1 MCWHVSCVIISC
13 ISDNKQNRGIQMIEK
28 VAIIGSGV
36 MGSSLAQAFAVAGYT
51 VSLNDV
57 GEQSLVKAKQML
69 LDNLTLHVEQED
81 INEDQKQ
88 HALANIT
95 YTVNLEMAVQ
105 DADFIVEAI
114 PEVIELKWA
123 LFQQLNGVIKPE
135 AIVASNTST
144 FPISRLIEKAPFA
157 ERMIIAHFFNPAHL
171 VPLVEIVRHQQTK
184 DEVVENTLE
193 LMYRIGKEPIVLK
206 KDVTGFIANRLQT
219 ALMREAFY
227 LLNEGVASAEDIDT
241 AITAGPG
248 FRWAFT
254 GPLEIADFGGLDTWQ
269 RVFDNVAPELAESK
283 EAPIIIRERVKQN
296 KLGTK
301 SGEGIY
307 AYKEGD
313 VSQKLSERD
322 RQFIQLGKVKRENQ
336 SRKKIKF
343 MKNDCNWIT

>member
-1 MCWHVSCVIISC
+1 MV
-13 ISDNKQNRGIQMIEK
+13 EK
-28 VAIIGSGV
+28 IAIIGSGV
-36 MGSSLAQAFAVAGYT
+36 MGSGLAQAFAVGGYS

-57 GEQSLVKAKQML
+57 SEQSLRKAKKMI
-69 LDNLTLHVEQED
+69 LDNLALHVEQED
-81 INEDQKQ
+81 ISEKQKQ
-88 HALANIT
+88 HALASIT
-95 YTVNLEMAVQ
+95 YIANLETAVC

-123 LFQQLNGVIKPE
+123 LFQQLNGLIKPE

-184 DEVVENTLE
+184 DEVVQKTLE
-193 LMYRIGKEPIVLK
+193 LLYHIGKEPIVLK

-219 ALMREAFY
+219 ALMREAFH
-227 LLNEGVASAEDIDT
+227 LLNEGVASAEDIDK

-248 FRWAFT
+248 FRWAFS

-283 EAPIIIRERVKQN
+283 EAPVIIRERVKQN

-301 SGEGIY
+301 SGEGIFSY
-307 AYKEGD
+307 EEAT
-313 VSQKLSERD
+313 VIRKLRERD
-322 RQFIQLGKVKRENQ
+322 RQFIQLWKVKRENK
-336 SRKKIKF
+336 SRKRS
-343 MKNDCNWIT
+343 